1 MVLYPFWRYIV
12 TPIYTVWLSKV
23 NGINNIPKP
32 PFIIA
37 ANHSSYYDTLLPHF
51 LVIPITNRKVHAMVN
66 ASYWKIPLARQVLN
80 HGECIPLYVKNE
92 QNTKE
97 KNREAFGKALYYL
110 KKSET
115 ILMFPEGTRSFDG
128 KLKKAH
134 TGIAKLAL
142 EAKVPILPFGIIG
155 SNKVLPK
162 GKIFPRF
169 KRCEVRIGKS
179 ITLGKYYKRPLNKK
193 TLESATRDIMKEIAK
208 LIGQEYNH

>member
-1 MVLYPFWRYIV
+1 MALYPFWRYVV
-12 TPIYTVWLSKV
+12 TPIYTMWLSKA
-23 NGINNIPKP
+23 NGLENIPKP

-51 LVIPITNRKVHAMVN
+51 LIIPITNKKMHAMVN
-66 ASYWKIPLARQVLN
+66 ANYWKIPLARQVLN

-92 QNTKE
+92 ENAKE
-97 KNREAFGKALYYL
+97 KNIESFGKALNYL

-142 EAKVPILPFGIIG
+142 AAKVPILPFGIIG

-162 GKIFPRF
+162 GKFFPRF
-169 KRCEVRIGKS
+169 RRCEVNMGKP
-179 ITLGKYYKRPLNKK
+179 ITLEKYYK
-193 TLESATRDIMKEIAK
+193 K
-208 LIGQEYNH
+208 LVFLMFH